1 MTEIAPLLAWL
12 EGPGRR
18 ISETEAFVEAL
29 GEQLVEIGL
38 PIDRITTGIPMLHPQ
53 IASSSVVWEPEK
65 LAHERRWQMTGLT
78 RSMYERSPLYVVYRG
93 DGPVRCR
100 VTPEAQPEEFGI
112 IPDLREDG
120 FTDYIALPAPFSD
133 GTIKAMTFATR
144 QDGGFA
150 DADIAALQVL
160 MPHFAYLLEIQ
171 TLRRTARV
179 LLDTYVG
186 RISGQRV
193 LQGQIKRGQGED
205 VRAIIWF
212 SDLRGF
218 TELSDRLSNEALI
231 ELLNDYFGALTT
243 SVEEQQG
250 EVLKFIGDALLA
262 IYPLAT
268 ASSGKRA
275 AQRALASARAAQDRI
290 AAINLARK
298 TAEQPIIEWAL
309 ALHFGDVHYG
319 NIGGETRLDFTV
331 IGPAVNL
338 AARLQAL
345 AAQLGEACIIS
356 DDFAKLL
363 KGSAELRDLGTHA
376 LKGIAEE
383 RQVFGLTKIEAKVAP
398 EPPIPTG

>member
-1 MTEIAPLLAWL
+1 MIELAPLLGWL

-18 ISETEAFVEAL
+18 LIETEAFVEAL

-53 IASSSVVWEPEK
+53 IASSSVVWEPAR
-65 LAHERRWQMTGLT
+65 LAHERQWQMTTLT

-93 DGPVRCR
+93 DGPVRVR
-100 VTPEAQPEEFGI
+100 VTPEPQPEEYGI
-112 IPDLREDG
+112 IPDLRQEG
-120 FTDYIALPAPFSD
+120 FSDYIALPAPFSD

-144 QDGGFA
+144 QVGGFS
-150 DADIAALQVL
+150 DAEVAALQVL

-218 TELSDRLSNEALI
+218 TELSDALPNEALI
-231 ELLNDYFGALTT
+231 ALLNDYFGALTRA
-243 SVEEQQG
+243 VEQQQG
-250 EVLKFIGDALLA
+250 ETLKFIGDAMLA
-262 IYPLAT
+262 IYPIAT
-268 ASSGKRA
+268 ASSGRKA
-275 AQRALASARAAQDRI
+275 AQRALASARAAQAHI
-290 AAINLARK
+290 AEINQARRAADQAII
-298 TAEQPIIEWAL
+298 QWGL
-309 ALHFGDVHYG
+309 ALHVGEVHYG

-338 AARLQAL
+338 AARLQSLSAR
-345 AAQLGEACIIS
+345 LGEGCVIS
-356 DDFAKLL
+356 DDFAALL
-363 KGSAELRDLGTHA
+363 RDRSELRDLGTHE
-376 LKGIAEE
+376 LKGIADK
-383 RQVFGLTKIEAKVAP
+383 RQVFGLA
-398 EPPIPTG
+398 

>member
-1 MTEIAPLLAWL
+1 VIELAPLLGWL

-18 ISETEAFVEAL
+18 LIETEAFVEAL

-53 IASSSVVWEPEK
+53 IASSSVVWEPAR
-65 LAHERRWQMTGLT
+65 LAHERQWQMTSLT

-93 DGPVRCR
+93 DGPVRVK
-100 VTPEAQPEEFGI
+100 VTPEPQPGEYGI
-112 IPDLREDG
+112 IQDLREEG
-120 FTDYIALPAPFSD
+120 FSDYIALPAPFSD

-144 QDGGFA
+144 QEGGFK
-150 DADIAALQVL
+150 DAEVAALQVL

-186 RISGQRV
+186 RISGARV

-218 TELSDRLSNEALI
+218 TELSDALPNEALI
-231 ELLNDYFGALTT
+231 ALLNDYFGALTRA
-243 SVEEQQG
+243 VEEQQG
-250 EVLKFIGDALLA
+250 ETLKFIGDAMLA
-262 IYPLAT
+262 IYPIAT
-268 ASSGKRA
+268 ASSGRKA
-275 AQRALASARAAQDRI
+275 AQRALASARSAQARI
-290 AAINLARK
+290 AEINQARRAADKAII
-298 TAEQPIIEWAL
+298 QWGL
-309 ALHFGDVHYG
+309 ALHVGEVHYG

-338 AARLQAL
+338 AARLQSLSAR
-345 AAQLGEACIIS
+345 LGEGCVIS
-356 DDFAKLL
+356 DDFATLL
-363 KGSAELRDLGTHA
+363 REKSELRDLGQHE
-376 LKGIAEE
+376 LKGIADK
-383 RQVFGLTKIEAKVAP
+383 RQVFGLA
-398 EPPIPTG
+398 

>member
-1 MTEIAPLLAWL
+1 VIELAPLLGWL

-18 ISETEAFVEAL
+18 LIETEAFVEAL

-53 IASSSVVWEPEK
+53 IASSSVVWEPAR
-65 LAHERRWQMTGLT
+65 LAHERQWQMTSLT

-93 DGPVRCR
+93 DGPVRVR
-100 VTPEAQPEEFGI
+100 VTPEPQPGEYGI
-112 IPDLREDG
+112 IPDLRDEG
-120 FTDYIALPAPFSD
+120 FSDYIALPAPFSD

-144 QDGGFA
+144 QEGGFK
-150 DADIAALQVL
+150 DAEVAALQVL

-218 TELSDRLSNEALI
+218 TELSDALPNEALI
-231 ELLNDYFGALTT
+231 ALLNDYFGALTRA
-243 SVEEQQG
+243 VEEQQG
-250 EVLKFIGDALLA
+250 ETLKFIGDAMLA
-262 IYPLAT
+262 IYPIAT
-268 ASSGKRA
+268 ASSGRKA
-275 AQRALASARAAQDRI
+275 AQRALASARSAQARI
-290 AAINLARK
+290 AEINLARR
-298 TAEQPIIEWAL
+298 AADRAIIHWGL
-309 ALHFGDVHYG
+309 ALHVGEVHYG

-338 AARLQAL
+338 AARLQSLSAR
-345 AAQLGEACIIS
+345 LGEGCVIS
-356 DDFAKLL
+356 DDFAALL
-363 KGSAELRDLGTHA
+363 RDRSELRDLGAHE
-376 LKGIAEE
+376 LKGIADR
-383 RQVFGLTKIEAKVAP
+383 RQVFGLA
-398 EPPIPTG
+398 

>member
-1 MTEIAPLLAWL
+1 VIELAPLLGWL

-18 ISETEAFVEAL
+18 LIETEAFVEAL

-53 IASSSVVWEPEK
+53 IASSSVVWEPAR
-65 LAHERRWQMTGLT
+65 LAHERQWQMTSLT

-93 DGPVRCR
+93 DGPVRAR
-100 VTPEAQPEEFGI
+100 VTPEAQPGEYPI
-112 IPDLREDG
+112 ISDLREEG
-120 FTDYIALPAPFSD
+120 FSDYIALPAPFSD

-144 QDGGFA
+144 QESGFE
-150 DADIAALQVL
+150 DAEVATLQAL

-205 VRAIIWF
+205 LRAIIWF

-218 TELSDRLSNEALI
+218 TELSDALPNDALI
-231 ELLNDYFGALTT
+231 ALLNDYFGALTRA
-243 SVEEQQG
+243 VEEQQG
-250 EVLKFIGDALLA
+250 ETLKFIGDAMLA
-262 IYPLAT
+262 IYPIAT
-268 ASSGKRA
+268 ASSGRKA
-275 AQRALASARAAQDRI
+275 AQRALASARAAQARI
-290 AAINLARK
+290 AEINLARR
-298 TAEQPIIEWAL
+298 AADQAIIQWGL
-309 ALHFGDVHYG
+309 ALHVGEVHYG

-338 AARLQAL
+338 AARLQSLSAR
-345 AAQLGEACIIS
+345 LGEGCLIS
-356 DDFAKLL
+356 SDFAVLL
-363 KGSAELRDLGTHA
+363 RDRSELRDLGTHA
-376 LKGIAEE
+376 LKGIADE
-383 RQVFGLTKIEAKVAP
+383 RQVFGLA
-398 EPPIPTG
+398 

>member
-1 MTEIAPLLAWL
+1 LVEIAPLLAWL
-12 EGPGRR
+12 QGPGRR
-18 ISETEAFVEAL
+18 LIETEAFVEAL
-29 GEQLVEIGL
+29 GEQLLEIGL

-53 IASSSVVWEPEK
+53 IASSSVVWEPER
-65 LAHERRWQMTGLT
+65 LSHERQWQMTSLT

-93 DGPVRCR
+93 DGPVRAK
-100 VTPEAQPEEFGI
+100 VTPAVQPGEFGI
-112 IPDLREDG
+112 IADLREEG

-144 QDGGFA
+144 RQDGFA
-150 DADIAALQVL
+150 DSDVAALNAL

-218 TELSDRLSNEALI
+218 TELSDALSNQELI
-231 ELLNDYFGALTT
+231 ALLNDYFGALTRA
-243 SVEEQQG
+243 VEEQQG
-250 EVLKFIGDALLA
+250 EVLKFIGDAMLA
-262 IYPLAT
+262 IYPIAT
-268 ASSGKRA
+268 ASSGRKA
-275 AQRALASARAAQDRI
+275 AQRSLASARAARARI
-290 AAINLARK
+290 AEINQGRRQAG
-298 TAEQPIIEWAL
+298 QPVIQWGL
-309 ALHFGDVHYG
+309 ALHIGEVHYG

-338 AARLQAL
+338 AARLQSL
-345 AAQLGEACIIS
+345 AASLGESCIIS
-356 DDFAKLL
+356 DDFAALL
-363 KGSAELRDLGTHA
+363 RDRGELRDLGTHE
-376 LKGIAEE
+376 LKGIVEK
-383 RQVFGLTKIEAKVAP
+383 RQVFGLA
-398 EPPIPTG
+398 

>member
-1 MTEIAPLLAWL
+1 VIELAPLLSWL

-18 ISETEAFVEAL
+18 LIETEAFVEAL

-53 IASSSVVWEPEK
+53 IASSSVVWEPAR
-65 LAHERRWQMTGLT
+65 LAHERQWQMTSLT

-93 DGPVRCR
+93 DGPVRVK
-100 VTPEAQPEEFGI
+100 VTPEPQPGEYGI
-112 IPDLREDG
+112 IQDLREEG
-120 FTDYIALPAPFSD
+120 FSDYIALPAPFSD

-144 QDGGFA
+144 QEGGFK
-150 DADIAALQVL
+150 DAEVAALQVL

-186 RISGQRV
+186 RISGARV

-218 TELSDRLSNEALI
+218 TELSDALPNEALI
-231 ELLNDYFGALTT
+231 ALLNDYFGALTRA
-243 SVEEQQG
+243 VEEQQG
-250 EVLKFIGDALLA
+250 ETLKFIGDAMLA
-262 IYPLAT
+262 IYPIAT
-268 ASSGKRA
+268 ASSGRKA
-275 AQRALASARAAQDRI
+275 AQRALASARSAQARI
-290 AAINLARK
+290 AEINQARRAADKAII
-298 TAEQPIIEWAL
+298 QWGL
-309 ALHFGDVHYG
+309 ALHVGEVHYG

-338 AARLQAL
+338 AARLQSLSAR
-345 AAQLGEACIIS
+345 LGEGCVIS
-356 DDFAKLL
+356 DDFAALL
-363 KGSAELRDLGTHA
+363 RDRSELRDLGAHA
-376 LKGIAEE
+376 LKGIADE
-383 RQVFGLTKIEAKVAP
+383 RQVFGLA
-398 EPPIPTG
+398 

>member
-1 MTEIAPLLAWL
+1 VIELAPLLGWL

-18 ISETEAFVEAL
+18 LIETEAFVEAL

-53 IASSSVVWEPEK
+53 IASSSVVWEPAR
-65 LAHERRWQMTGLT
+65 LAHERQWQMTSLT

-93 DGPVRCR
+93 DGPVRAQ
-100 VTPEAQPEEFGI
+100 VTPEPQPDEFPI
-112 IPDLREDG
+112 IQDLREES
-120 FTDYIALPAPFSD
+120 FSDYIALPAPFSD

-144 QDGGFA
+144 REGGFM
-150 DADIAALQVL
+150 DGEIAALQVL

-205 VRAIIWF
+205 LRAIIWF

-218 TELSDRLSNEALI
+218 TELSDALPNEALI
-231 ELLNDYFGALTT
+231 ALLNDYFGALTRA
-243 SVEEQQG
+243 VEEQQG
-250 EVLKFIGDALLA
+250 ETLKFIGDAMLA
-262 IYPLAT
+262 IYPIAT
-268 ASSGKRA
+268 ASSGRKA
-275 AQRALASARAAQDRI
+275 AQRALASARSAQARI
-290 AAINLARK
+290 AEINLARK
-298 TAEQPIIEWAL
+298 GTDQAIIQWGL
-309 ALHFGDVHYG
+309 ALHVGEVHYG

-338 AARLQAL
+338 AARLQSLSAR
-345 AAQLGEACIIS
+345 LGEGCVIS
-356 DDFAKLL
+356 DDFAALL
-363 KGSAELRDLGTHA
+363 RDKSALRDLGTHA
-376 LKGIAEE
+376 LKGIADE
-383 RQVFGLTKIEAKVAP
+383 RRVFGLA
-398 EPPIPTG
+398 

>member
-1 MTEIAPLLAWL
+1 VIELAPLLGWL

-18 ISETEAFVEAL
+18 LIETEAFVEAL

-53 IASSSVVWEPEK
+53 IASSSVVWEPAR
-65 LAHERRWQMTGLT
+65 LAHERQWQMTTLT

-93 DGPVRCR
+93 DGPVRVR
-100 VTPEAQPEEFGI
+100 VTPEPQPEEYGI
-112 IPDLREDG
+112 IPDLRQEG
-120 FTDYIALPAPFSD
+120 FSDYIALPAPFSD

-144 QDGGFA
+144 QVGGFS
-150 DADIAALQVL
+150 DAEVAALQVL

-218 TELSDRLSNEALI
+218 TELSDALPNEALI
-231 ELLNDYFGALTT
+231 ALLNDYFGALTRA
-243 SVEEQQG
+243 VEQQQG
-250 EVLKFIGDALLA
+250 ETLKFIGDAMLA
-262 IYPLAT
+262 IYPIAT
-268 ASSGKRA
+268 ASSGRKA
-275 AQRALASARAAQDRI
+275 AQRALASARAAQARI
-290 AAINLARK
+290 AEINQARRAADQAII
-298 TAEQPIIEWAL
+298 QWGL
-309 ALHFGDVHYG
+309 ALHVGEVHYG

-338 AARLQAL
+338 AARLQSLSAR
-345 AAQLGEACIIS
+345 LGEGCVIS
-356 DDFAKLL
+356 DDFAALL
-363 KGSAELRDLGTHA
+363 RDRSELRDLGTHE
-376 LKGIAEE
+376 LKGIADK
-383 RQVFGLTKIEAKVAP
+383 RQVFGLA
-398 EPPIPTG
+398 

>member
-1 MTEIAPLLAWL
+1 MVEIAPLLAWL

-18 ISETEAFVEAL
+18 LIETEAFVEAL

-53 IASSSVVWEPEK
+53 IASSSVVWEPAR
-65 LAHERRWQMTGLT
+65 LAHERQWQMTTLT

-93 DGPVRCR
+93 DGPVRVR
-100 VTPEAQPEEFGI
+100 VTPEPQPEEYGI
-112 IPDLREDG
+112 IPDLRQEG
-120 FTDYIALPAPFSD
+120 FSDYIALPAPFSD

-144 QDGGFA
+144 QVGGFS
-150 DADIAALQVL
+150 DAEVAALQVL

-218 TELSDRLSNEALI
+218 TELSDALPNEALI
-231 ELLNDYFGALTT
+231 ALLNDYFGALTRA
-243 SVEEQQG
+243 VEQQQG
-250 EVLKFIGDALLA
+250 ETLKFIGDAMLA
-262 IYPLAT
+262 IYPIAT
-268 ASSGKRA
+268 ASSGRKA
-275 AQRALASARAAQDRI
+275 AQRALASARAAQARI
-290 AAINLARK
+290 AEINQARRAADQAII
-298 TAEQPIIEWAL
+298 QWGL
-309 ALHFGDVHYG
+309 ALHVGEVHYG

-338 AARLQAL
+338 AARLQSLSAR
-345 AAQLGEACIIS
+345 LGEGCVIS
-356 DDFAKLL
+356 DDFAALL
-363 KGSAELRDLGTHA
+363 RERNELRDLGAHE
-376 LKGIAEE
+376 LKGIAEK
-383 RQVFGLTKIEAKVAP
+383 RQVFGLA
-398 EPPIPTG
+398 

>member
-1 MTEIAPLLAWL
+1 VIELAPLLGWL

-18 ISETEAFVEAL
+18 LIETEAFVEAL

-53 IASSSVVWEPEK
+53 IASSSVVWEPAR
-65 LAHERRWQMTGLT
+65 LAHERQWQMTSLT

-93 DGPVRCR
+93 DGPVRAH
-100 VTPEAQPEEFGI
+100 VTPEAQPGEYPI
-112 IPDLREDG
+112 VSDLREEG
-120 FTDYIALPAPFSD
+120 FSDYIALPAPFSD

-144 QDGGFA
+144 QEGGFK
-150 DADIAALQVL
+150 DAEVAALQVL

-218 TELSDRLSNEALI
+218 TELSDALPNEALI
-231 ELLNDYFGALTT
+231 ALLNDYFGALTRA
-243 SVEEQQG
+243 VEEQQG
-250 EVLKFIGDALLA
+250 ETLKFIGDAMLA
-262 IYPLAT
+262 IYPIAT
-268 ASSGKRA
+268 ASSGRKA
-275 AQRALASARAAQDRI
+275 AQRALASARSAQARI
-290 AAINLARK
+290 AEINLARR
-298 TAEQPIIEWAL
+298 AADQAIIQWGL
-309 ALHFGDVHYG
+309 ALHVGEVHYG

-338 AARLQAL
+338 AARLQSLSAR
-345 AAQLGEACIIS
+345 LGEGCLIS
-356 DDFAKLL
+356 DDFAALL
-363 KGSAELRDLGTHA
+363 RDRSELRDLGAHA
-376 LKGIAEE
+376 LKGIADE
-383 RQVFGLTKIEAKVAP
+383 RQVFGLA
-398 EPPIPTG
+398 